1 MLKFRIQTRFIFT
14 LTLIAS
20 LNLVYAQSLDSM
32 SLKELTLKAKQK
44 AFELGENISKISN
57 KNTSKE
63 TKRQL
68 IDLTMDMFKD
78 GNCIIEVTSLKDTT
92 HVKKEKI
99 RKYLN
104 RIADFPN
111 YSKVEMEWNQVHVIT
126 NIHKDDKGS
135 YWGVLHI
142 VQRFQ
147 GLGAN
152 DEVLYKDV
160 TEKEIEVKLEHFNVE
175 KGAKLENYYVLKFGD
190 VKVVETFDDSN
201 IVKP

>member
-1 MLKFRIQTRFIFT
+1 MLKFRIQIRFIFT
-14 LTLIAS
+14 LALIAS

-32 SLKELTLKAKQK
+32 SLKELTLKARQK

-78 GNCIIEVTSLKDTT
+78 GNCIIEVTSLKDTSQ
-92 HVKKEKI
+92 VKKEKI

-126 NIHKDDKGS
+126 NIHKDAKGD

-152 DEVLYKDV
+152 DEILYKDV